1 MSRFTIDG
9 DKQFTERLEQLAQKR
24 EVPKSEIIKRAL
36 SLYFAVERNLE
47 MDNEAKLMIVNKDMQ
62 PTKELVLV

>member
-9 DKQFTERLEQLAQKR
+9 DKQFTERLEHLAAKR
-24 EVPKSEIIKRAL
+24 KVPKAEIIKRAL

-47 MDNEAKLMIVNKDMQ
+47 SDNEAKLMIVNKEMQ
-62 PTKELVLV
+62 PTKELVIV